1 MVQYTAATVPLRQ
14 LMLDPGNFR
23 FRRPGQATQ
32 VAESRIAE
40 EKVQAATLEKV
51 QSDGVSEL
59 KRSIAENGFV
69 PVERIVVRAMEN
81 GQSTGSADEAVSPQ
95 EPQYLV
101 IEGNR
106 RTSALKLLEQD
117 HAGGVDLLAEVVD
130 VFEAVPVLI
139 ASDATDDDLLAIMG
153 IRHVGGPK
161 EWGGYQSALL
171 IYQLLSDAGL
181 SAREVASRLG
191 LTVNEVNRR
200 HRAFSALTQM
210 LEDEEYG
217 ESVTPEMY
225 PIFHE
230 TIGQPIVREW
240 LGWSQSNRRL
250 TNESNR
256 QLFYDWLTAG
266 EQGGKIS
273 SYTEIR
279 DLKFILDNEDALTAL
294 KDDDQSFAD
303 ALAIVR
309 ADAKAA
315 RWFPNTK
322 SALASLNEMG
332 SDTIEG
338 LSSDEVTV
346 LEDIRKRSSWIVRAN
361 KMALEEID
369 EDA

>member
-14 LMLDPGNFR
+14 MMLDPGNFR
-23 FRRPGQATQ
+23 FRRPGQTTQ

-40 EKVQAATLEKV
+40 EKVQLATLERVK
-51 QSDGVSEL
+51 SDGVSEL

-81 GQSTGSADEAVSPQ
+81 DQSTDSTDESAEPQ

-117 HAGGVDLLAEVVD
+117 HTGGVDLPTEVVD

-139 ASDATDDDLLAIMG
+139 ASDASDDDLLAIMG

-171 IYQLLSDAGL
+171 IYQLLKDAEL

-200 HRAFSALTQM
+200 YRAFSALTQM

-240 LGWSQSNRRL
+240 LGWSQSDRL
-250 TNESNR
+250 LTAESNR

-266 EQGGKIS
+266 ENGGKIS

-279 DLKFILDNEDALTAL
+279 DLKLILDNDDALTAL

-315 RWFPNTK
+315 RWLPNARA
-322 SALASLNEMG
+322 ALASLNEMG
-332 SDTIEG
+332 PETIEG
-338 LSSDEVTV
+338 LSGEELTV
-346 LEDIRKRSSWIVRAN
+346 LEDLRKRSSWIVGAN
-361 KMALEEID
+361 KMALEATN